1 MILKHLLDSLILML
15 WMATVGVA
23 LAGWGA
29 LLSRWLEK
37 DRSNADQK
45 SMQLTQCIYNTW
57 LGICICIS
65 LTELLHFFVPITW
78 VASVA
83 ILGFGFIY
91 TVTRKQFL
99 ITLGLWTTS
108 KNRSLSGTG
117 ALYLFACL
125 AVAFIW
131 ISAAMVGP
139 TNYDSGLYHFGAIKW
154 LNEHSTTYGLVNLHT
169 RLAYNQSYF
178 ALIALVN
185 FAPFYDYAYAGTGAL
200 FFLLTAATCLQ
211 LLREQGDRA
220 IFWLF
225 GLLIL
230 VGPFVLKTSSPT
242 PDLAVGL
249 LQVVIF
255 FTLFVSA
262 ASLISLAGDRPL
274 RLACACPRLEASLS
288 LLVLLCVTAITIKL
302 SMALFCL
309 GALCVVYRQIWT
321 LLIHNKRL
329 AFKLCAVASV
339 ILGIH
344 ALRGYALSGVP
355 FYPSSIAG
363 LWSLPYTPDPTR
375 ITAEASAIYSWAR
388 LPGVPPAVV
397 LSGWD
402 WVKPWFAAL
411 PARFLVLCGLAAIL
425 FVANSLLVL
434 LSSSRRK
441 RLTPAYWLY
450 VPMLLGG
457 LFWFLTAPDVR
468 FLGVIPELLV
478 LLGGWLFWIGV
489 REPLCQHITC
499 HAAHYKIALTSVV
512 IGLLLLGGLTA
523 VYRLTHQTGLGLGQ
537 SFYLNDILFGL
548 SQIGV
553 NAKFTLLVIFGL
565 MLVRYRQKF
574 CSDPEPQGAARYGIN
589 QLVRL
594 GHHGLTAAFLCSIIF
609 YAADS
614 AKFSMSSLKGWVSIP
629 TEPYELQ
636 KILSGLLVNVPKSDD
651 LCWATPL
658 PCQPRQQFHPNLNFV
673 NEGVISGWL
682 PKVRLFKFGP

>member
-1 MILKHLLDSLILML
+1 MILKHLLDSLTLIL
-15 WMATVGVA
+15 WMTTVGIA

-29 LLSRWLEK
+29 LLCRWLEK

-65 LTELLHFFVPITW
+65 LTELLHFFAPITW

-99 ITLGLWTTS
+99 IALGLWATR
-108 KNRSLSGTG
+108 KKRSVSPTG

-154 LNEHSTTYGLVNLHT
+154 LNEQSITYGLVNLHT

-185 FAPFYDYAYAGTGAL
+185 FAPFYDYAYAGTGVL

-211 LLREQGDRA
+211 LLREQSDRA

-230 VGPFVLKTSSPT
+230 VGPLVLKTSSPT

-255 FTLFVSA
+255 FILFVRA
-262 ASLISLAGDRPL
+262 APLISLAGQRPV
-274 RLACACPRLEASLS
+274 RLACVCLRLDATLP

-321 LLIHNKRL
+321 LLIDNKRL

-363 LWSLPYTPDPTR
+363 LWSLPYTPDPVR

-388 LPGVPPAVV
+388 LPEVPPAVV
-397 LSGWD
+397 LSNWD

-411 PARFLVLCGLAAIL
+411 PARFLVLCGLAATL
-425 FVANSLLVL
+425 FVANSLLL
-434 LSSSRRK
+434 FFSTRREQ
-441 RLTPAYWLY
+441 LTPTYRLY
-450 VPMLLGG
+450 LPLLFSC

-468 FLGVIPELLV
+468 FLGVVPELLV
-478 LLGGWLFWIGV
+478 MLGGWFFWLSV
-489 REPLCQHITC
+489 REELSQHITQ
-499 HAAHYKIALTSVV
+499 HAKY
-512 IGLLLLGGLTA
+512 
-523 VYRLTHQTGLGLGQ
+523 YRLTLASAVICMLLFGGFTAAYRLTRQTGLGLGQ

-553 NAKFTLLVIFGL
+553 NAKFVFLVIFGL

-574 CSDPEPQGAARYGIN
+574 CSEPGSQGAARDGIN

-594 GHHGLTAAFLCSIIF
+594 GHHGLTAAFLCSIIL

-614 AKFSMSSLKGWVSIP
+614 AKFSVSSLKGWVSIP
-629 TEPYELQ
+629 TEPYEQQ

-658 PCQPRQQFHPNLNFV
+658 PCQPRQQFHPNLNF
-673 NEGVISGWL
+673 IDDDTLSGWF